1 MGAVLSARHEAPADL
16 LDDAVQL
23 IVKDI
28 EQVLS
33 EDQHQA
39 VCLKQSECRFEFI
52 PGLRFA
58 PSGLRLLIL
67 QVSG

>member
-1 MGAVLSARHEAPADL
+1 MGAVLSARHEGPADL

-28 EQVLS
+28 EQALS

-39 VCLKQSECRFEFI
+39 AWPEAERNAGLSLFPDCASLP
-52 PGLRFA
+52 PGYA
-58 PSGLRLLIL
+58 C
-67 QVSG
+67 

>member
-1 MGAVLSARHEAPADL
+1 MGAVLSARHEVPADL

-28 EQVLS
+28 EQALS

-39 VCLKQSECRFEFI
+39 ACLKQSEM
-52 PGLRFA
+52 P
-58 PSGLRLLIL
+58 
-67 QVSG
+67 V